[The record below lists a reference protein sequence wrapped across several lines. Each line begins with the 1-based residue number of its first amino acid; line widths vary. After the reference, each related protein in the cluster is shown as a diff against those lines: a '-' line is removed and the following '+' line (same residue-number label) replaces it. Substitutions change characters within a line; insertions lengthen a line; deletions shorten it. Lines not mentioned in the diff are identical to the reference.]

1 MSEHASRP
9 EAGAGADI
17 GAAVRRK
24 GSLSRTLRAVFW
36 SFFGVRKSRDLD
48 RDAVEL
54 NPLHVI
60 FAGVVVALIFVAAII
75 SLVHWVVASG
85 VAA

>member
-1 MSEHASRP
+1 MMEPSSDR
-9 EAGAGADI
+9 EAGADLRDAI
-17 GAAVRRK
+17 RRK

-48 RDAVEL
+48 RDAGEL
-54 NPLHVI
+54 NPLHVV
-60 FAGVVVALIFVAAII
+60 FAGVVAALVFVVAIVA
-75 SLVHWVVASG
+75 LVHWVVTSG

>member
-1 MSEHASRP
+1 MSEHATRP
-9 EAGAGADI
+9 EAGADI
-17 GAAVRRK
+17 GAAVHRK

-60 FAGVVVALIFVAAII
+60 IAGVVAAIVFVVAI
-75 SLVHWVVASG
+75 VALVHWVVASG

>member
-1 MSEHASRP
+1 MSEPSSSR
-9 EAGAGADI
+9 EAGADI
-17 GAAVRRK
+17 HAAVRRK
-24 GSLSRTLRAVFW
+24 GSLQRTLRAVFW

-48 RDAVEL
+48 RDSVEL

-60 FAGVVVALIFVAAII
+60 FAGIVVAFVFVVAIVA
-75 SLVHWVVASG
+75 LVHWVVASG